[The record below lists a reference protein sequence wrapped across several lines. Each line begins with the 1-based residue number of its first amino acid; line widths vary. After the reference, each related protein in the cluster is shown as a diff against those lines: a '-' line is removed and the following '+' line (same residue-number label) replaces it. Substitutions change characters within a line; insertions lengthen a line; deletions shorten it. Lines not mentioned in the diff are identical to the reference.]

1 MLIGAVKITP
11 SHNPKY
17 YDVDLRHKLPFLTI
31 IGNDGL
37 ICGDSGGFV
46 GMKRCVKLV
55 FRVSDKEV
63 A

>member
-1 MLIGAVKITP
+1 MLIGAVKITA
-11 SHNPKY
+11 SHDPKD

-31 IGNDGL
+31 IDDDGL
-37 ICGDSGGFV
+37 ICGDCGEFV

-55 FRVSDKEV
+55 FRVSDMEV